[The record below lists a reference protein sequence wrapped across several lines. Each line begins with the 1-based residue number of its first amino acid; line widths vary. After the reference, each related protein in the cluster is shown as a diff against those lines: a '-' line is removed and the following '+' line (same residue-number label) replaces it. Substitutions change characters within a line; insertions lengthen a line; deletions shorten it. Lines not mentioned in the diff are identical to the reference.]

1 MEFAPT
7 SAQALSIH
15 GLLYY
20 QLEQWPQAMT
30 NYRQALDE
38 YQAVDDFYG
47 LGQTCCQLGTML
59 LQQQQYGVARQ
70 WAEMALRFLVKAER
84 HDVGNYSLLR
94 SQYAAA
100 LHLLGSANFYQ
111 GRYALALRQ
120 LEKVISIRCE
130 LQDEVGEALTM
141 VMVGQ
146 VYQAQKLLWYAL
158 ACYEGALEICQWR
171 ASTFD
176 GGWFEAQVR
185 CLIAQ
190 LCEGCGYWDLALKHY
205 HEALTLRRRVEA
217 GSGE

>member
-1 MEFAPT
+1 MEFTPT
-7 SAQALSIH
+7 SAQVLSTH

-20 QLEQWPQAMT
+20 QLEQWPQAMAS
-30 NYRQALDE
+30 YRQALDE
-38 YQAVDDFYG
+38 YQAVDDFYSV
-47 LGQTCCQLGTML
+47 GQTCCQLGTML
-59 LQQQQYGVARQ
+59 FQQQQYGVARQ

-84 HDVGNYSLLR
+84 LNTNNYSLFR

-100 LHLLGSANFYQ
+100 LNLLGSANFYQ
-111 GRYALALRQ
+111 GRHALALRQ

-141 VMVGQ
+141 VMMGQ
-146 VYQAQKLLWYAL
+146 VYQARQQVWYAL

-190 LCEGCGYWDLALKHY
+190 LRESCGHWDLALKQY
-205 HEALTLRRRVEA
+205 FEALTLRRAVEA